1 MNVYMTVKG
10 VSFFKKHWKELLI
23 FFMFLFMLPVII
35 ATSFVVA
42 KTVPAADN
50 EIIKKYSDAANSVSR
65 EGAVVDWRNLMAI
78 DAVRY
83 NQELKDIKKGDIASL
98 GERFIEEYTEEVTT
112 TTTNSK
118 GEEITKTQTV
128 TKYRTKTLEQVMNE
142 MGFSEEEKISI
153 KTYRDVGLNLIG
165 GSGIN
170 GELIDISGING
181 QPVDMN
187 MSEQEFINQIAPGA
201 ISTYKK
207 YKIFPSISIAQ
218 AILESGWGK
227 SELSAYHKNLFGIK
241 AYNWSG
247 KYVEMWTG
255 ETYGGSKVQIVAPFR
270 VYDSWADSIED
281 HGVFLVE
288 NSRYAEAG
296 IFNATDYK
304 DQAVAL
310 QRAGYA
316 TDPDYARLL
325 IEFVQMYSLDKYDKI
340 N

>member
-23 FFMFLFMLPVII
+23 FFMFLFMLPIII

-83 NQELKDIKKGDIASL
+83 DQELKDIKKGDIASL

-128 TKYRTKTLEQVMNE
+128 TRYRTKTLEQVMNE

-170 GELIDISGING
+170 GELIDIGDING
-181 QPVDMN
+181 EPVDMN
-187 MSEQEFINQIAPGA
+187 MSQEEFINKVAPGA

-227 SELSAYHKNLFGIK
+227 SGLTQKANNLFGIK
-241 AYNWSG
+241 AYNWNG
-247 KYVEMWTG
+247 KYVEMWTT
-255 ETYGGSKVQIVAPFR
+255 EYYGDSSVEIVAPFR
-270 VYDSWADSIED
+270 AYDSWSHSIED
-281 HGVFLVE
+281 HGLFLVE
-288 NSRYAEAG
+288 NSRYGEAG
-296 IFNATDYK
+296 MFTATDYK
-304 DQAVAL
+304 DQAIAL

-316 TDPDYARLL
+316 TSPTYARTL
-325 IEFVQMYSLDKYDKI
+325 IEFVQMYGLDKFDK
-340 N
+340 